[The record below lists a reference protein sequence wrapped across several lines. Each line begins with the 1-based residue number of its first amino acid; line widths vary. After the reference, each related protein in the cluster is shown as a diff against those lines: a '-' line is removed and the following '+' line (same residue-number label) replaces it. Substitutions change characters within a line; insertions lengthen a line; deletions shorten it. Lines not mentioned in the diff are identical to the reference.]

1 MDGPWWW
8 SACSP
13 STPTIWVWIPL
24 TPTIFSVIFEF
35 EKTENKQ
42 KKRPGLAH
50 IRRTKFD
57 FYTKSLKLQ
66 FEALISAPLSLWKR
80 VSGRERERERER
92 EGLLVVRM
100 LQRERGGRDLSSCA
114 EQSEEEDSP
123 SGYHQKLFVLL
134 FQKYDNTE
142 INSYER
148 GTSQKDLG
156 NAPNFKF
163 TIFNTNIAARW
174 WL

>member
-1 MDGPWWW
+1 MDRPWWW

-66 FEALISAPLSLWKR
+66 FEAWISAPLSLWKR

-92 EGLLVVRM
+92 GSSCCAYASE
-100 LQRERGGRDLSSCA
+100 RERGARSVKLCRTKRRRRFTFRVSSKTFRPVISKIR
-114 EQSEEEDSP
+114 QHWNKQLWKGDVT
-123 SGYHQKLFVLL
+123 K
-134 FQKYDNTE
+134 
-142 INSYER
+142 R
-148 GTSQKDLG
+148 LG
-156 NAPNFKF
+156 
-163 TIFNTNIAARW
+163 
-174 WL
+174 